1 MNNRA
6 EITLLFFLYIMIYMQ
21 DAFCYYILIKKNFLL
36 HFLLLTITL
45 LTEFDDG
52 SDLTLSKSLT
62 HANRTLAYGS

>member
-1 MNNRA
+1 
-6 EITLLFFLYIMIYMQ
+6 MIYMQ